1 MVTRLTPARAAPLRK
16 LIEDRGFGVEW
27 RLASGL
33 LAAPRAVPA
42 PRGDLLVL
50 AAGTADLPVAQ
61 EVELVGCLLG
71 ARTRLLADVGVA
83 GLHRLLAEFPAFTEA
98 DAIVVVAG
106 MEGALASVVGGL
118 VAVPVIACPTSVGYG
133 SDLGGLTALLAMMS
147 SCAPGVAMVNVD
159 DAIGAGTVGALIAR
173 GNES

>member
-1 MVTRLTPARAAPLRK
+1 MSGSPDSIDCSPSSRL
-16 LIEDRGFGVEW
+16 
-27 RLASGL
+27 S
-33 LAAPRAVPA
+33 PR
-42 PRGDLLVL
+42 
-50 AAGTADLPVAQ
+50 
-61 EVELVGCLLG
+61 
-71 ARTRLLADVGVA
+71 
-83 GLHRLLAEFPAFTEA
+83 A